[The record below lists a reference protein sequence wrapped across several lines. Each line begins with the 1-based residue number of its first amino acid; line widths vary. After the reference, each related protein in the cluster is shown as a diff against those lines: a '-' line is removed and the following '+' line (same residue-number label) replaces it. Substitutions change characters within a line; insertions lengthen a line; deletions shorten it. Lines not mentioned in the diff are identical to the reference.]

1 MSKPATP
8 EVKKDPSTEERQKS
22 FRKRVD
28 QNDPPT
34 KDVPLPKDGSASKE
48 LKEPVST
55 GGTPL
60 KSARDFTKQ
69 PLNLK
74 ALIAQHFQGPP
85 SRMDYNIEEIYEVLD
100 KAKASFMKQPSLLEI
115 RPPMNIC
122 GDIHGQFTDL
132 MNIFNSVGLPYKK
145 SYLFLGDYVDRGRH
159 SLEVIM
165 LLMMFK
171 IRYPDNTFLLRGNHE
186 LKNINRVYGFRTEL
200 RSRFRLEGDTVYVKF
215 NEVFSHMPLAAIV
228 GKKILCMHGG
238 LSPLLKTLD
247 DIRRIQRGKIT
258 LEKDSIEQD
267 LLWAD
272 PEYGVKG
279 FERNELRGISYYF
292 GADVVKDMCRRLDID
307 VVIRAH
313 QVVEYGYAFFANRSL
328 VTVFSAARYHPDTPN
343 YGAVAQVGKNLELS
357 FMQLKPK
364 EAKEPCTTTVR
375 KKPIRTMDDEEEDAP
390 KQAKPQ

>member
-1 MSKPATP
+1 MSQPAP
-8 EVKKDPSTEERQKS
+8 LEDKKELTTEERQKS

-34 KDVPLPKDGSASKE
+34 KDVPLSKDGSATSE
-48 LKEPVST
+48 DLKEPVSC
-55 GGTPL
+55 GTPL
-60 KSARDFTKQ
+60 KSARDFAKQ
-69 PLNLK
+69 PLNIK
-74 ALIAQHFQGPP
+74 ALITQHFQGPP
-85 SRMDYNIEEIYEVLD
+85 SRMDYNIDEIYEVLEQ
-100 KAKASFMKQPSLLEI
+100 AKASFMKQPSLLEV

-132 MNIFNSVGLPYKK
+132 MNIFNSVGLPFKK

-165 LLMMFK
+165 LLFMFK

-186 LKNINRVYGFRTEL
+186 LKNINRVYGFRAEL
-200 RSRFRLEGDTVYVKF
+200 RSRFRLDGDNLYVKF

-228 GKKILCMHGG
+228 GKRILCMHGG

-247 DIRRIQRGKIT
+247 DIRRIQRGKLT

-272 PEYGVKG
+272 PEYGIKG
-279 FERNELRGISYYF
+279 FQKNEMRGVSYYF
-292 GADVVKDMCRRLDID
+292 GADVVKNMCRRLDID

-343 YGAVAQVGKNLELS
+343 YGAVAQVGKDLELS

-364 EAKEPCTTTVR
+364 EAKEPCTTTGR
-375 KKPIRTMDDEEEDAP
+375 KFIRTMDEDDDETP
-390 KQAKPQ
+390 QPAKPH